1 VKLSVVIPARE
12 EADQIADAVR
22 SASAPRVEVLVVDA
36 GSADETAA
44 RAALAGA
51 FVIRAPAGRA
61 PQLAAGL
68 RESRGDV
75 VLFLH
80 ADTRL
85 PPGYA
90 DAIERALTDPATVG
104 GAFRLRFDQ
113 RGARM
118 RLIECAARLRAA
130 LFGMPYGDQA
140 IFARRAAL
148 EAVGGV
154 PQVPIMEDLDLVLA
168 LRRQG
173 RLALLPLC
181 VVTSARRHR
190 AGGPLRTA
198 LRHNL
203 AALAWAA
210 GVERRRI
217 AAWVRR

>member
-1 VKLSVVIPARE
+1 VKLSVVIPSRE
-12 EADQIADAVR
+12 EADLIADAVR

-36 GSADETAA
+36 GSEDGTGANAA
-44 RAALAGA
+44 RAGA
-51 FVIRAPAGRA
+51 RVIRAPAGRA
-61 PQLAAGL
+61 GQLAAGL
-68 RESRGDV
+68 RASRGDV

-90 DAIERALTDPATVG
+90 DAVERALADPATVG
-104 GAFRLRFDQ
+104 GAFRLRFDEG
-113 RGARM
+113 GARM
-118 RLIECAARLRAA
+118 RLIEGAARLRAA
-130 LFGMPYGDQA
+130 LLGMPYGDQA

-154 PQVPIMEDLDLVLA
+154 PQVPIMEDLDLVRA
-168 LRRQG
+168 LRRRG
-173 RLALLPLC
+173 RLVLLPLS

-210 GVERRRI
+210 GVERGRI